1 LFYDDVFIK
10 QGSYMKKSSLI
21 QTSLIVVLFLL
32 LSGCATVKV
41 AEQSKVDA
49 KIGSEPKIAEQAEAP
64 VGGVVYSQFKYWSKV
79 GYRVK
84 GDLSVGIGLGKVLM
98 SNGDFILK
106 AESDTETVFCSE
118 KLAYIDPLVG
128 PYKTACFIDVNNDS
142 SFDIAKAAPG
152 AIWFKSEIKPA
163 LPYEKSELIIP
174 NNDSFKYE
182 LLYQG
187 TTKGSLKL
195 SYREYINDFAR
206 PAFFQD
212 VSYDLESSPTIVTF
226 RTVRIEVLSADN
238 NHIKYRVLSGF

>member
-1 LFYDDVFIK
+1 
-10 QGSYMKKSSLI
+10 MKKLSLI
-21 QTSLIVVLFLL
+21 QISLVVVLFLL
-32 LSGCATVKV
+32 LSGCASVKV

-49 KIGSEPKIAEQAEAP
+49 KIGNEPKIGEQSEAP

-79 GYRVK
+79 GYRVR
-84 GDLSVGIGLGKVLM
+84 GDLSVGLGLGKVLV
-98 SNGDFILK
+98 SNGDFVLK
-106 AESDTETVFCSE
+106 ANSDNETVFCSE

-128 PYKTACFIDVNNDS
+128 PYKIACFIDVNNDGL
-142 SFDIAKAAPG
+142 FDIAKAAPG
-152 AIWFKSEIKPA
+152 AIWFKSEIKPSLA
-163 LPYEKSELIIP
+163 YEKSELIIP

-212 VSYDLESSPTIVTF
+212 VSYDLESSLTIVTF